1 MEDERVARVWLSGV
15 CEPGDA
21 SVWRLVR
28 EVGAAEAV
36 AAIQR
41 GRVPRG
47 SGATEKKVVG
57 WGMRAGAFDLEGALF
72 ICAQFGGRVVCPG
85 DAEWPSTLD
94 QLGEAAPLLL
104 WVRGSV
110 DLRAVCLRS
119 VAVVGARAA
128 SPYGLRAAADL
139 GAELADRGWTVV
151 SGGALGV
158 DGAAHRGVLAA
169 DGTTVAV
176 LASGVDVA
184 YPPRHEAMF
193 GEIAAA
199 GLLVSEWPPT
209 VHPTRPR
216 FLVRNRVIAALTKGT
231 VVVEADLRSGALNTA
246 HHARSLGRHL
256 MAYPGPVTSL
266 MSRGC
271 HELLRATPPHTRLV
285 TCAADVLEEVGPIG
299 EGLDRPDGRPVL
311 PRDHLDPDTR
321 AVLEA
326 VPAGSRGAPTHA
338 IAVAASLDLPTTR
351 SRLALLAATGF
362 IDRTRSGWRLRTPHT
377 PPL

>member
-1 MEDERVARVWLSGV
+1 M
-15 CEPGDA
+15 
-21 SVWRLVR
+21 
-28 EVGAAEAV
+28 
-36 AAIQR
+36 
-41 GRVPRG
+41 
-47 SGATEKKVVG
+47 TEKRLAG
-57 WGMRAGAFDLEGALF
+57 LRMRAGAFDLEGALF
-72 ICAQFGGRVVCPG
+72 ICAQFGGRVLVPG
-85 DAEWPSTLD
+85 DAEWPTTLGH
-94 QLGEAAPLLL
+94 LGEAAPLLL
-104 WVRGSV
+104 WVRGRA

-119 VAVVGARAA
+119 VAIVGARAA
-128 SPYGLRAAADL
+128 TPYGTRVAADL

-158 DGAAHRGVLAA
+158 DGAAHRGALAA

-193 GEIAAA
+193 DEIAAT

-209 VHPTRPR
+209 AHPTRPR

-246 HHARSLGRHL
+246 RHARDLGRHL
-256 MAYPGPVTSL
+256 MAVPGPVTSL

-271 HELLRATPPHTRLV
+271 HDLLRAAPPHTRLV
-285 TCAADVLEEVGPIG
+285 TCAEDVIEEVGAIG

-311 PRDHLDPDTR
+311 PRDHLDPDSR

-326 VPAGSRGAPTHA
+326 VPATPRGAPAEA
-338 IAVAASLDLPTTR
+338 IAAAASVDLPTTR

-362 IDRTRSGWRLRTPHT
+362 VDRTRTGWRLRTPHT
-377 PPL
+377 PPTPDP

>member
-15 CEPGDA
+15 CEPGDV
-21 SVWRLVR
+21 SVWRMVKAL
-28 EVGAAEAV
+28 GAVEAV

-41 GRVPRG
+41 GRVHRE
-47 SGATEKKVVG
+47 SGATEKKVTG

-72 ICAQFGGRVVCPG
+72 ICAQYGGRVVCPG

-94 QLGEAAPLLL
+94 QLGESAPLLL
-104 WVRGSV
+104 WVRGEL

-128 SPYGLRAAADL
+128 TPYGIRAAADL
-139 GAELADRGWTVV
+139 GAELSDRGWTVV
-151 SGGALGV
+151 SGGALGI
-158 DGAAHRGVLAA
+158 DGAAHRGALAA
-169 DGTTVAV
+169 DGNTVAV

-184 YPPRHEAMF
+184 YPPRHEGLFA
-193 GEIAAA
+193 EIAAK

-209 VHPTRPR
+209 AHPTRPR
-216 FLVRNRVIAALTKGT
+216 FLVRNRVIAALTRGT

-246 HHARSLGRHL
+246 HHARSLGRQL

-271 HELLRATPPHTRLV
+271 HDLLRASPPHTRLV
-285 TCAADVLEEVGPIG
+285 TGVDDVLEEVGPIG
-299 EGLDRPDGRPVL
+299 EGLDRPDGRPIL

-326 VPAGSRGAPTHA
+326 IPAGPRGTPTHA
-338 IAVAASLDLPTTR
+338 IAAAASLDLPTTR

-362 IDRTRSGWRLRTPHT
+362 TTRTRTGWRLN
-377 PPL
+377 PPT